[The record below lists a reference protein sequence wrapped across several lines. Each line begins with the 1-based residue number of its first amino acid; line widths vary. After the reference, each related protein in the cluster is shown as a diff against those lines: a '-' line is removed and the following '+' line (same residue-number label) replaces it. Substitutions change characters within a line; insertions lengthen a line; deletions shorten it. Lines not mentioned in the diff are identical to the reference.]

1 MSSVSGKFLAWAL
14 IANWNKSLRIPTA
27 WLTNRRKRQF
37 ERHRIGKLVRRENG
51 TETGRQ
57 SILFFE
63 KENVEKCSE
72 IQVSRALDR
81 VQFRT
86 SEVYESNRQCNDN
99 DALETGSLKCI
110 ALTRDRNKSGYI
122 NIFHWV
128 IFSYYIVWNTK
139 EFLENIM
146 LQKTCYSSY
155 LTERCREFIFN

>member
-1 MSSVSGKFLAWAL
+1 MSGVSGKFLAWAL

-37 ERHRIGKLVRRENG
+37 ERHRNWKVGEKRKRNG
-51 TETGRQ
+51 NWQ

-63 KENVEKCSE
+63 KENAEKCSE

-99 DALETGSLKCI
+99 DALEIGLLKCI
-110 ALTRDRNKSGYI
+110 PLTRDRNKSGYI

-128 IFSYYIVWNTK
+128 IFSYYIVRNTK
-139 EFLENIM
+139 EFLENIT
-146 LQKTCYSSY
+146 LQKTCYSSH
-155 LTERCREFIFN
+155 LTKRWIYF